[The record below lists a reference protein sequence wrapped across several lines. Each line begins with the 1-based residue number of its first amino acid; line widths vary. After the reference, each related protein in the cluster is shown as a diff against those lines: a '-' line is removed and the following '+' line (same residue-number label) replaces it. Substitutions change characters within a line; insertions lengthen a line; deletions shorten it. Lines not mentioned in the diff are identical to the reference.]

1 MEMSLC
7 LLSQTVLLLKSLLL
21 PMTAFLTL
29 ASGSVDFGSVCGS
42 RVGKPSDLGEVIIGL
57 SFQMPNTR
65 PFSLAA
71 ALAAA
76 FSAARFGEPGPA
88 SPLLA

>member
-7 LLSQTVLLLKSLLL
+7 LLSHTVLLLKSLLL

-57 SFQMPNTR
+57 SFQTPNTR

-71 ALAAA
+71 APA

>member
-7 LLSQTVLLLKSLLL
+7 LLSHTVLLLKSLLL

-57 SFQMPNTR
+57 SFQTPNTR
-65 PFSLAA
+65 PFSLT
-71 ALAAA
+71 AAA
-76 FSAARFGEPGPA
+76 FSAAQFGEPGPA